1 MSVFATFNNLTHAE
15 RELVIF
21 DEAFREI
28 HTQLRVLENHPER
41 LEGVKD
47 LLNNKTFKNNSC
59 QTSEFDLAQAL
70 LLVVNRIEA
79 IDE

>member
-1 MSVFATFNNLTHAE
+1 MSVFATYTKLSYAE
-15 RELVIF
+15 KELVVF

-28 HTQLRVLENHPER
+28 HTQLRHLESSSER

-47 LLNNKTFKNNSC
+47 LLKDKTFKNTSS
-59 QTSEFDLAQAL
+59 QTTEFDLAQAL

-79 IDE
+79 NED

>member
-1 MSVFATFNNLTHAE
+1 MSVFATYTKLSYAE
-15 RELVIF
+15 KELVVF

-28 HTQLRVLENHPER
+28 QTQLRHLESSSER

-47 LLNNKTFKNNSC
+47 LLKDKTFKNTSS
-59 QTSEFDLAQAL
+59 QTTEFDLAQAL

-79 IDE
+79 NED